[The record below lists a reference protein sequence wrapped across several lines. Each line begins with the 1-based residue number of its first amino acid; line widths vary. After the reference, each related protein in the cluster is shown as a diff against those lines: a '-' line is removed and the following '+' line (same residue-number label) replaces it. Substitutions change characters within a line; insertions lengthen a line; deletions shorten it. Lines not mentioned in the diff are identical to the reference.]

1 MPSPTNSSGAMRR
14 FYRRATAE
22 AATGGG
28 FAVALDGKPLRT
40 PAKAP
45 LTLPSRALA
54 QAIAAEWNAQGE
66 KIARTSLPL
75 TGLANAA
82 VDLVAPRR
90 AAIVAD
96 LAKYAETELLCYRA
110 DQPPALVERQQR
122 LWQPLLDWAALR
134 FDAPLRVSVGV
145 LPLAQPPASLAA
157 LAAAIDAHD
166 VPALTALDLAVRASG
181 SLILGL
187 ALSESHID
195 AETTFAA
202 AQLEESFEIERWG
215 VDEEQAQRRAA
226 LSADIALAERF
237 WTLLRG

>member
-1 MPSPTNSSGAMRR
+1 MPSPTNSSGAMKR
-14 FYRRATAE
+14 FYRMATVE
-22 AATGGG
+22 AAAGGG
-28 FAVALDGKPLRT
+28 FAVTLDGKPLRT

-45 LTLPSRALA
+45 LILPSRALA

-66 KIARTSLPL
+66 KIARATLPL
-75 TGLANAA
+75 TGLASAA
-82 VDLVAPRR
+82 VDLAAPRR

-110 DQPPALVERQQR
+110 DQPPALVEQQQR

-134 FDAPLRVSVGV
+134 FDAPLRVGVGV
-145 LPLAQPPASLAA
+145 LPLEQPSASLAA

-187 ALSESHID
+187 ALSETHID
-195 AETTFAA
+195 AAAAFTA

-215 VDEEQAQRRAA
+215 VDEEQTQRRAA

-237 WTLLRG
+237 WALLRG